1 MLWWLVSQAVDMTAQ
16 KRRYDVV
23 GKKSGGLKTKSAE
36 AKLMT
41 HDPGKR
47 NHFDR
52 SISYISWDFSFLK
65 KYDMCHVILKK
76 QNAFS
81 TTQ

>member
-1 MLWWLVSQAVDMTAQ
+1 MTAQ

-41 HDPGKR
+41 GKR

-52 SISYISWDFSFLK
+52 SISYISWDFF
-65 KYDMCHVILKK
+65 
-76 QNAFS
+76 F
-81 TTQ
+81 

>member
-41 HDPGKR
+41 GKR

-52 SISYISWDFSFLK
+52 SISYISWDFF
-65 KYDMCHVILKK
+65 
-76 QNAFS
+76 F
-81 TTQ
+81 